1 MFNKIVIF
9 ALLAL
14 VSTISALPQNGSGRP
29 QIESLGNGCFK
40 VTLNSGGGSSTS
52 TVCGEGTPTVTDD
65 GNGCFT
71 VRLGG
76 STSSSCASSGGAAP
90 NIPDFPGFP
99 NAPEFS
105 GTPNGPPNFPRIPK
119 GFPNFND
126 FPKFPNVNGAAS
138 FDNDEN

>member
-14 VSTISALPQNGSGRP
+14 VSTISALPQDGSGRP
-29 QIESLGNGCFK
+29 QIKSLGNGCYE
-40 VTLNSGGGSSTS
+40 VTSRSGGSSSSS
-52 TVCGEGTPTVTDD
+52 TICGDGTPTVTDD

-90 NIPDFPGFP
+90 PNFPDFPGFP
-99 NAPEFS
+99 NF
-105 GTPNGPPNFPRIPK
+105 N
-119 GFPNFND
+119 GFPGLNR
-126 FPKFPNVNGAAS
+126 G
-138 FDNDEN
+138 EN